1 MAHIDID
8 VGGRRYNVACRDGE
22 EEHLRGLAATVDH
35 HASQATAALGG
46 LTETRHLLFA
56 ALLLADHLK
65 EVRAGM
71 GLAEPAPLPPD
82 PAVAEALERLAG
94 RMESLADSLENG
106 GPSA

>member
-1 MAHIDID
+1 MANIDID
-8 VGGRRYNVACRDGE
+8 VGGRRYNVTCRDGE

-35 HASQATAALGG
+35 HAGQATTALGS

-65 EVRAGM
+65 EVRAGA
-71 GLAEPAPLPPD
+71 GLPDPTPLPPD

-94 RMESLADSLENG
+94 RMEALAESLERD
-106 GPSA
+106 PASA

>member
-1 MAHIDID
+1 MANIDID

-22 EEHLRGLAATVDH
+22 EEHLRGLAATVDR
-35 HASQATAALGG
+35 HASQATSALGA

-71 GLAEPAPLPPD
+71 GLAEPVPPAPD

-106 GPSA
+106 PASA